1 MLLRGSLS
9 RNRRERVPEP
19 DETMTAVAGKIQEVR
34 EAVREARRRGER
46 VGLVPTLGAL
56 HDGHV
61 SLLRAAR
68 AENGFVAV
76 SIFVNPTQFGP
87 GEDYESYPRPMEKD
101 LAICRQEDVALVF
114 APPPEEMYPAGFA
127 TTVHVAGLTEKM
139 CGASRP
145 GHFDGVCTVVAKLF
159 GIVQPDAAYFGEKDA
174 QQLAVVRRMVRD
186 LNLAVEIR
194 ACPLVRDADGLATS
208 SRNQYLSAHQRA
220 SALVL
225 GRALAQARKRIE
237 AGERDAARVA
247 DGVRRIVGEEP
258 GVALEYVAVVD
269 PDTLADLERIE
280 DRALVALAA
289 RVGRTRLIDN
299 VLLQNF
305 RG

>member
-1 MLLRGSLS
+1 
-9 RNRRERVPEP
+9 
-19 DETMTAVAGKIQEVR
+19 MTAVAGKIQEVR

>member
-1 MLLRGSLS
+1 
-9 RNRRERVPEP
+9 
-19 DETMTAVAGKIQEVR
+19 MTAVAGKIREVR
-34 EAVREARRRGER
+34 EAVREARQRGKR

-56 HDGHV
+56 HHGHV

-76 SIFVNPTQFGP
+76 SLFVNPTQFGP
-87 GEDYESYPRPMEKD
+87 GEDYASYPRPMEKD
-101 LAICRQEDVALVF
+101 LAICRQEGVALVF

-145 GHFDGVCTVVAKLF
+145 GHFDGVCTVVAKLL
-159 GIVQPDAAYFGEKDA
+159 GIVRPDAAYFGEKDA

-186 LNLAVEIR
+186 LNLEVEIR
-194 ACPLVRDADGLATS
+194 SCPLVRDADGLATS
-208 SRNQYLSAHQRA
+208 SRNQHLSAPERA

-225 GRALAQARKRIE
+225 GRALAQARQRIE
-237 AGERDAARVA
+237 AGERAAARVA
-247 DGVRRIVGEEP
+247 DGVRRLVGDEP
-258 GVALEYVAVVD
+258 RVALEYVAVVD

-299 VLLQNF
+299 VLLRNL

>member
-1 MLLRGSLS
+1 MAAAAATIG
-9 RNRRERVPEP
+9 
-19 DETMTAVAGKIQEVR
+19 QVR

-56 HDGHV
+56 HAGHAG
-61 SLLRAAR
+61 LLRAAR
-68 AENGFVAV
+68 AENGFVVV
-76 SIFVNPTQFGP
+76 SLFVNPTQFAP
-87 GEDYESYPRPMEKD
+87 GEDYESYPRPLEKD
-101 LAICRQEDVALVF
+101 LKICRDEGVDLVF
-114 APPPEEMYPAGFA
+114 APQPAEMYPAGFA
-127 TTVHVAGLTEKM
+127 TTVHVAGMTEKM

-159 GIVQPDAAYFGEKDA
+159 GIVRPDAAYFGEKDA
-174 QQLAVVRRMVRD
+174 QQLAVVRQMARD

-208 SRNQYLSAHQRA
+208 SRNQHLSAPERA

-225 GRALAQARKRIE
+225 GRVLAQTRERIE
-237 AGERDAARVA
+237 AGERDAASVA
-247 DGVRRIVGEEP
+247 DGVRRLVGEEP

-299 VLLQNF
+299 VLLRNL

>member
-1 MLLRGSLS
+1 
-9 RNRRERVPEP
+9 
-19 DETMTAVAGKIQEVR
+19 MTAVAGKIREVR
-34 EAVREARRRGER
+34 EAVREARQRGER

-56 HDGHV
+56 HAGHV
-61 SLLRAAR
+61 SLIRAAR

-101 LAICRQEDVALVF
+101 LAICRQEGVALVF
-114 APPPEEMYPAGFA
+114 APPTEEMYPAGFA

-145 GHFDGVCTVVAKLF
+145 GHFDGVSTVVAKLF
-159 GIVQPDAAYFGEKDA
+159 GVVRPDAAYFGEKDA

-208 SRNQYLSAHQRA
+208 SRNQRLSARERA

-225 GRALAQARKRIE
+225 GRALVQARERIE
-237 AGERDAARVA
+237 AGERDAASVA
-247 DGVRRIVGEEP
+247 DGVRRLVAHEP
-258 GVALEYVAVVD
+258 GVAIEYVVVVD

-299 VLLQNF
+299 VLLRNL
-305 RG
+305 RGGSTTLPAG

>member
-1 MLLRGSLS
+1 
-9 RNRRERVPEP
+9 
-19 DETMTAVAGKIQEVR
+19 MTAVAGKIREVR
-34 EAVREARRRGER
+34 EAVREARQRGKR

-56 HDGHV
+56 HHGHV

-68 AENGFVAV
+68 AENGFVVV
-76 SIFVNPTQFGP
+76 SLFVNPTQFGP
-87 GEDYESYPRPMEKD
+87 GEDYASYPRPMEKD
-101 LAICRQEDVALVF
+101 LAICRQEGVALVF

-145 GHFDGVCTVVAKLF
+145 GHFDGVCTVVAKLL
-159 GIVQPDAAYFGEKDA
+159 GIVRPDAAYFGEKDA

-186 LNLAVEIR
+186 LNLEVEIR
-194 ACPLVRDADGLATS
+194 SCPLVRDADGLATS
-208 SRNQYLSAHQRA
+208 SRNQHLSAPERA

-225 GRALAQARKRIE
+225 GRALAQARQRIE
-237 AGERDAARVA
+237 AGERAAARVA
-247 DGVRRIVGEEP
+247 DGVRRLVGDEP
-258 GVALEYVAVVD
+258 RVALEYVAVVD

-299 VLLQNF
+299 VLLRNL

>member
-1 MLLRGSLS
+1 MAAAAATIG
-9 RNRRERVPEP
+9 
-19 DETMTAVAGKIQEVR
+19 QVR

-56 HDGHV
+56 HAGHAG
-61 SLLRAAR
+61 LLRAAR
-68 AENGFVAV
+68 AENGFVVV
-76 SIFVNPTQFGP
+76 SLFVNPTQFAP
-87 GEDYESYPRPMEKD
+87 GEDYESYPRPLEKD
-101 LAICRQEDVALVF
+101 LKICRDEGVDLVF
-114 APPPEEMYPAGFA
+114 APQPAEMYPAGFA
-127 TTVHVAGLTEKM
+127 TTVHVAGMTEKM

-159 GIVQPDAAYFGEKDA
+159 GIVRPDAAYFGEKDA
-174 QQLAVVRRMVRD
+174 QQLAVVRQMARD

-208 SRNQYLSAHQRA
+208 SRNQYLSARERA

-225 GRALAQARKRIE
+225 GRVLAQTRERIE
-237 AGERDAARVA
+237 AGERDAASVA
-247 DGVRRIVGEEP
+247 DGVRRLVGEEP

-299 VLLQNF
+299 VLLRNL